1 MWLMLILIG
10 VSSCSNEDENI
21 GNVPSQLLKTWYMG
35 EGTSITFNAD
45 GTGVYTETSG
55 TTTAKLIRKAG
66 TRATD
71 TYPFTY
77 SYEESTQTLTIHI
90 DGDVMRWTIVTL
102 SDDTLKIKDEDG
114 ELITLKKDT
123 TPEPGIDINLL
134 YNTWISEEQDLYTFN
149 NDGSGSY
156 KAKDETSANDI
167 TYEYDEASRLLTLH
181 RVDGKVVRWTILSLT
196 NDTMKV
202 EDNDGQELTL
212 TAYVNTAW
220 IELLYG
226 KWGVAGR
233 TLMEFTNRE
242 GNKLFTLHEGEEME
256 PYTVPFK
263 YDAYNRIYFFEN
275 ENWGDGYWQVKQ
287 VTQDILS
294 LEIFGLNGENLTIEG
309 SMTLFRIP
317 EPDELVVGDES
328 LLYGDEWTSF
338 DSDSGAP
345 MTWQFRENFQDL
357 IWKVDGE
364 ELVVNYTYDAES
376 HVLTLT
382 SEGEKEVYK
391 ITKLTD
397 RFIYLEGIDEEGE
410 PWYMIPQTIKQKIR
424 S

>member
-1 MWLMLILIG
+1 M
-10 VSSCSNEDENI
+10 D
-21 GNVPSQLLKTWYMG
+21 
-35 EGTSITFNAD
+35 
-45 GTGVYTETSG
+45 
-55 TTTAKLIRKAG
+55 
-66 TRATD
+66 
-71 TYPFTY
+71 
-77 SYEESTQTLTIHI
+77 
-90 DGDVMRWTIVTL
+90 
-102 SDDTLKIKDEDG
+102 
-114 ELITLKKDT
+114 
-123 TPEPGIDINLL
+123 
-134 YNTWISEEQDLYTFN
+134 
-149 NDGSGSY
+149 
-156 KAKDETSANDI
+156 
-167 TYEYDEASRLLTLH
+167 
-181 RVDGKVVRWTILSLT
+181 ILSLT
-196 NDTMKV
+196 NDTLKV
-202 EDNDGQELTL
+202 EDNNGQELTL

-242 GNKLFTLHEGEEME
+242 GNKLFTLHEGEEIG

-317 EPDELVVGDES
+317 EPDELVVGNES

-338 DSDSGAP
+338 DPDSGAP

-376 HVLTLT
+376 HVLTIT

-397 RFIYLEGIDEEGE
+397 HFMYLEGIDEEGE
-410 PWYMIPQTIKQKIR
+410 AWYMEFRKL
-424 S
+424 

>member
-21 GNVPSQLLKTWYMG
+21 GNIPSQLIKTWYMG
-35 EGTSITFNAD
+35 EGTYITFNAD
-45 GTGVYTETSG
+45 GTGVYTETDEMS
-55 TTTAKLIRKAG
+55 TAKLMRRTG

-123 TPEPGIDINLL
+123 TSEPGIDINLL

-156 KAKDETSANDI
+156 KAKEETSANDI

-181 RVDGKVVRWTILSLT
+181 RVDGQVVRWTILSLT
-196 NDTMKV
+196 NDTLKV
-202 EDNDGQELTL
+202 EDNNGQELTL

-242 GNKLFTLHEGEEME
+242 GNKLFTLHEGEEMG

-338 DSDSGAP
+338 DPDSGAP

-364 ELVVNYTYDAES
+364 ELVVNYTYDTES
-376 HVLTLT
+376 HVLTIT

-397 RFIYLEGIDEEGE
+397 HFMYLEGIDEEGE
-410 PWYMIPQTIKQKIR
+410 AWYMEFRKL
-424 S
+424 

>member
-1 MWLMLILIG
+1 MLLMLILIG

-21 GNVPSQLLKTWYMG
+21 GNIPSQLIKTWYMG
-35 EGTSITFNAD
+35 EGTYITFNAD
-45 GTGVYTETSG
+45 GTGVYTETDEMS
-55 TTTAKLIRKAG
+55 TAKLMRRTG

-123 TPEPGIDINLL
+123 TSEPAIDINLL

-156 KAKDETSANDI
+156 KAKEETSANDI
-167 TYEYDEASRLLTLH
+167 TYEYDEASRLLMLH
-181 RVDGKVVRWTILSLT
+181 RVDGQVVRWTILSLT
-196 NDTMKV
+196 NDTLKV
-202 EDNDGQELTL
+202 EDNNGQELTL

-226 KWGVAGR
+226 KWGAAGR

-242 GNKLFTLHEGEEME
+242 GNKLFTLHEGEEMG

-275 ENWGDGYWQVKQ
+275 ENWGDGYWQVTQ

-338 DSDSGAP
+338 DPDSGAP
-345 MTWQFRENFQDL
+345 MTWQFRKNFQDL

-376 HVLTLT
+376 HVLTIT

-397 RFIYLEGIDEEGE
+397 HFMYLEGIDEEGE
-410 PWYMIPQTIKQKIR
+410 AWYMEFRKL
-424 S
+424 

>member
-55 TTTAKLIRKAG
+55 TTTAKLTRKAG

-123 TPEPGIDINLL
+123 TLEPGIDINLL

-156 KAKDETSANDI
+156 KAKEETSANDI

-226 KWGVAGR
+226 KWGMAGR

-275 ENWGDGYWQVKQ
+275 ENWGDSYWQIKQ

-397 RFIYLEGIDEEGE
+397 HCIYLEGIDEEGE
-410 PWYMIPQTIKQKIR
+410 PWYMEFRKL
-424 S
+424 

>member
-55 TTTAKLIRKAG
+55 TTTAKLTRKAG

-134 YNTWISEEQDLYTFN
+134 YNTWILEEQDLYTFN

-156 KAKDETSANDI
+156 KAKEETSANDI

-196 NDTMKV
+196 NDTLKV

-226 KWGVAGR
+226 KWGMAGR

-338 DSDSGAP
+338 DSDSGVP

-397 RFIYLEGIDEEGE
+397 HCIYLEGIDEEGE
-410 PWYMIPQTIKQKIR
+410 PWYMEFRKL
-424 S
+424 